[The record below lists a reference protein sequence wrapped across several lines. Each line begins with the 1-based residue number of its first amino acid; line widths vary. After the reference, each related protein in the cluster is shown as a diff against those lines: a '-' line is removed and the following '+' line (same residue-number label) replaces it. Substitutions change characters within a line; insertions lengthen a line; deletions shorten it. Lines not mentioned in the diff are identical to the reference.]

1 MSDYD
6 WLDDM
11 AFCATFVRD
20 LTPQEALARLGVEVF
35 DGDDEEGE
43 LEDGLICARPAE
55 GGTILSEDNGF
66 AGTLAEVLRPLSAG
80 TVTAS
85 VFVNVNRVSS
95 FVHYADGRE
104 VLSFDPLLPDDED
117 DLPQDYLADRKEL
130 GLVGEEAE
138 GGLDATLKLAER
150 VTGVR
155 PDASSDVVAAHAV
168 FEHY

>member
-20 LTPQEALARLGVEVF
+20 LTPHEALARLGVEVF

-43 LEDGLICARPAE
+43 IDEGLVCARPAG
-55 GGTILSEDNGF
+55 GGTILSEENGF
-66 AGTLAEVLRPLSAG
+66 AGTLDEVLRPLSAG

-95 FVHYADGRE
+95 FVHYANGRE
-104 VLSFDPLLPDDED
+104 ILSFDPLFPDDED
-117 DLPQDYLADRKEL
+117 ELPQDYLADRKEL
-130 GLVGEEAE
+130 GLVGHEAE
-138 GGLDATLKLAER
+138 GGLAAAMKLAER
-150 VTGVR
+150 ITGVR

-168 FEHY
+168 LEHY